1 MAGPRKL
8 ARSNTEV
15 ILTIRVVPRSSKI
28 SFAQESNT
36 QYKVRLTSPP
46 VDGAANQQLIDT
58 LSKKLSLPLRNI
70 QITHGENARLKHVK
84 IEGMAAELISQLLL
98 KK

>member
-36 QYKVRLTSPP
+36 LYKVRLTSPP

-58 LSKKLSLPLRNI
+58 LSKKLSLPARNI
-70 QITHGENARLKHVK
+70 RITHGENARLKHVK
-84 IEGMAAELISQLLL
+84 IEGMDAELISQLLL

>member
-58 LSKKLSLPLRNI
+58 LSKKLSLPARNI
-70 QITHGENARLKHVK
+70 RITHGENARLKHVK
-84 IEGMAAELISQLLL
+84 IEGMDAELISQLLL

>member
-1 MAGPRKL
+1 MAELRKP
-8 ARSNTEV
+8 ARNNTEV

-28 SFAQESNT
+28 SFAQESIT

-46 VDGAANQQLIDT
+46 VDGAANQQLIDL
-58 LSKKLSLPLRNI
+58 LSKKLSLPIRNI
-70 QITHGENARLKHVK
+70 QITHGEKARLKHVK
-84 IEGMAAELISQLLL
+84 IEGMDAEMISRLLL